1 MRGAPIIAIDGPAG
15 SGKSTAARNLAAALG
30 FVYIDTGAMYR
41 AATWLALEEGI
52 DLRDEAALVKL
63 TEKIDIRLTTE
74 DGAQR
79 VFVGGVEVTDKIR
92 SERIS
97 RQVYHIAGSA
107 ECRKGIVA
115 AQREM
120 AACGG
125 VVAEGRDIGTVV
137 FPDAEMKF
145 FLVAGAEERARRRRA
160 QLLEAGEKAGIDVTK
175 GLYELPKSLNPA
187 DVLILSLLQSH
198 FNVRVILM
206 SGHRK
211 TPVDII
217 GAPEDVDFALYALTF
232 LRETFFRCW
241 NEFKKTTWN
250 PDRASYYR
258 GLRDGI
264 EAELTAAKAKAEQS
278 YAEDDRNTYALAVV
292 DRDAAITRYV
302 DENYGKVRTRRQRR
316 RRVDSTSYFAGETK
330 GRTIRINRPLTDSES

>member
-1 MRGAPIIAIDGPAG
+1 MMKPPAN
-15 SGKSTAARNLAAALG
+15 SPQSKVL
-30 FVYIDTGAMYR
+30 
-41 AATWLALEEGI
+41 
-52 DLRDEAALVKL
+52 
-63 TEKIDIRLTTE
+63 
-74 DGAQR
+74 
-79 VFVGGVEVTDKIR
+79 DKIR
-92 SERIS
+92 KLLSRTEARGASENEARVAMAQAQELMTRHNID
-97 RQVYHIAGSA
+97 SA
-107 ECRKGIVA
+107 
-115 AQREM
+115 
-120 AACGG
+120 
-125 VVAEGRDIGTVV
+125 
-137 FPDAEMKF
+137 
-145 FLVAGAEERARRRRA
+145 
-160 QLLEAGEKAGIDVTK
+160 LLRMEAGEKSDIHVTK

-217 GAPEDVDFALYALTF
+217 GASEDVDFALYALTF

-264 EAELTAAKAKAEQS
+264 DAELTAAKEKAEQS

-316 RRVDSTSYFAGETK
+316 RRVDSASYFAGETK